1 MAPQLKTFLAIAHGS
16 MDNRGHR
23 HSYKCHCIPMAT
35 TVSKIEQ
42 ARNSGKKDMD
52 VQIAKYLRRKDCES
66 FKAELFQELIE
77 DIWKV

>member
-1 MAPQLKTFLAIAHGS
+1 
-16 MDNRGHR
+16 
-23 HSYKCHCIPMAT
+23 MAT